1 MNLHTLHDATPEWL
15 ASALADFEKQFRYP
29 LGENETF
36 HISHGRDY
44 TRFFRAIGDATVFVA
59 EQHGEVLGTL
69 AGVRRPLRFPGGAVC
84 DVAYICD
91 YKVRPGAGAGRV
103 LLRLGKG
110 LEHCFGEAAG
120 GRGYGIVM
128 GGSRRAPEDYTGR
141 CGIPD
146 FQRVGEITILRFDTA
161 AGPSTHRASIVSAAE
176 AAAAWPSLIAREAF
190 LPLGGS
196 PATRSSLPPVPL
208 LLADGQACG
217 VVEDTSRGKRLLRD
231 EHREM
236 NAAHL
241 SQFAYSGT
249 AAGAAL
255 IGAALAVGREA
266 GSPALFVSIPARDT
280 AAFRDHLRAL
290 HPLEAPAAIYACG
303 LESGRAWHVA
313 SSEI

>member
-15 ASALADFEKQFRYP
+15 APALADFEKQFRYP
-29 LGENETF
+29 LGENESF

-59 EQHGEVLGTL
+59 EQRGEVLGTL
-69 AGVRRPLRFPGGAVC
+69 AGVRRPLRFPDGAVR

-103 LLRLGKG
+103 LIRLGKA
-110 LEHCFGEAAG
+110 LEHCFGEAVG
-120 GRGYGIVM
+120 GRGYGVVM

-146 FQRVGEITILRFDTA
+146 FQRVGGITILRFETA
-161 AGPSTHRASIVSAAE
+161 AGPSEHSASIVSAAE
-176 AAAAWPSLIAREAF
+176 WPSLIVHDAF
-190 LPLGGS
+190 VPLGGN
-196 PATRSSLPPVPL
+196 PATRSSLPPVSL
-208 LLADGQACG
+208 LLDDGQACG
-217 VVEDTSRGKRLLRD
+217 VVEDTRRGKRLLRD
-231 EHREM
+231 ENREM
-236 NAAHL
+236 KAAHL
-241 SQFAYSGT
+241 SQFAYREA

-255 IGAALAVGREA
+255 IRAALVVGREA
-266 GSPALFVSIPARDT
+266 GYPALFVSISARDT
-280 AAFRDHLRAL
+280 AAFRDQLRAL